1 MPHAIRAHVHGGI
14 ATRKD
19 RGRDMAAEV
28 DFGGFSEGSLE
39 SLGGDMWRTRFSRA
53 TEHGRE

>member
-1 MPHAIRAHVHGGI
+1 
-14 ATRKD
+14 
-19 RGRDMAAEV
+19 MAAEV